1 MVFGGAILGLV
12 VAFIARLGVNAGAA
26 RERRRV
32 RSVLTDRTR
41 EVGDQFI
48 IAPLNAEI
56 ARMQKV
62 RALVGKLRPTK

>member
-1 MVFGGAILGLV
+1 

-32 RSVLTDRTR
+32 RSVLVDRTR
-41 EVGDQFI
+41 EVGDQHV

-56 ARMQKV
+56 ARMQKL
-62 RALVGKLRPTK
+62 RALVGKLRATK